1 MSTNPLLT
9 LKECGQSLW
18 MDYLS
23 RSIIETGELKQRID
37 NQGLAGITSNPS
49 IFEKSIR
56 TDERYQPDIQQGI
69 QNEWTAEQIYQSL
82 AFEDVRR
89 ACDELRP
96 VYDATDGA
104 DGYVSI
110 EVSPHLARDIAGTMA
125 EARRFFATVDRDNV
139 MIKIPGTL
147 EGLGAIEQAI
157 TEGINVNVT
166 LLFSVEM
173 YTQAAW
179 AYIRGLEK
187 RAELGRP
194 INRIASVASFFL
206 SRIDTKV
213 DDRLAARLEQADDT
227 LKSRLEALRG
237 RIAIAN
243 AKLAYQRFQDL
254 FGSERWQALADQGA
268 RVQRLL
274 WASTS
279 TKNPDYR
286 DVMYVEELVG
296 QHTINTMPLE
306 TIDAVA
312 DHGNIQPD
320 QVLREVDLARQQIES
335 LADPAIDINL
345 NQVMDELLEEGID
358 KFVKPY
364 DALLQSIQEKMEQLT
379 PA

>member
-9 LKECGQSLW
+9 LKEYGQSLW

-56 TDERYQPDIQQGI
+56 SDDRYQPDIQQGI

-96 VYDATDGA
+96 VYNATDGA

-194 INRIASVASFFL
+194 IDRIASVASFFL

-213 DDRLAARLEQADDT
+213 DDRLAAKLEQADGERQQ
-227 LKSRLEALRG
+227 RLEALRG

-243 AKLAYQRFQDL
+243 AKLAYQRFQEL
-254 FGSERWQALADQGA
+254 FGSERWQALANRGA
-268 RVQRLL
+268 QVQRLL

-279 TKNPDYR
+279 TKNPDYS

-320 QVLREVDLARQQIES
+320 QVLTGWDLARQQIES